1 MAVPRKA
8 ALLLVPAAALALAA
22 TGTLRN
28 ADLLASAPAPAAT
41 PAVDPVRDFTLAPNQ
56 AWERT
61 EGYLSRLNFSL
72 GVSDRRLVKA
82 CAKCTPADVT
92 LFPESRTLNLRAD
105 AFPEG
110 MRVMGRLVR
119 HDKTV
124 APELG
129 FPEDAASD
137 TAYLMVTSPTR
148 AVVMYRNLE
157 GRIAFSEQWGF
168 RPNPDGHV
176 WTEPTARW
184 RQRVTAGAA
193 GAPVDEGG
201 QYGWMACASGC
212 CQFYTPPPNM
222 W

>member
-22 TGTLRN
+22 TGTFRN
-28 ADLLASAPAPAAT
+28 ADLLAAASTPAPT

-56 AWERT
+56 PWTRAQ
-61 EGYLSRLNFSL
+61 GYLSRLNFSF
-72 GVSDRRLVKA
+72 GVSDRRLVKGCHA
-82 CAKCTPADVT
+82 CTPADVT
-92 LFPESRTLNLRAD
+92 LAPESRSLYLRAD

-119 HDKTV
+119 HDRTV

-129 FPEDAASD
+129 FPEDAAGD

-148 AVVMYRNLE
+148 AVVMYRNTQ
-157 GRIAFSEQWGF
+157 GQIAFTEPWGF

-184 RQRVTAGAA
+184 RDRVTAGAS
-193 GAPVDEGG
+193 GAPLDGPT
-201 QYGWMACASGC
+201 YGWMACASGC

-222 W
+222 E